1 MIYRE
6 AMKLGENILYMADVT
21 DARTD
26 AWLLLEQVCRI
37 DRSFYYLHMEEDLAE
52 EQLSEYKIALKKRA
66 EHVPLQY
73 IIGETE
79 FMGLKFKV
87 NSNVLIPRQD
97 TETLVEE
104 ALKVVAPGMHVLDL
118 CTGSGCIIVSI
129 LHNVPQAE
137 GTATDISKQ
146 ALLVAKE
153 NAKQNGV
160 QVNFERSDLFD
171 AVTGVF
177 DVIVSNPPYIPSG
190 EVPKLM
196 PEVRSFEPM
205 EALDGREDGLYF
217 YRKIVASCPEYLKP
231 GGRILFEIG
240 YDQGR
245 AVSGLLEEAGFQEI
259 RIVKDLAG
267 NDRVVSGM
275 LPQM

>member
-6 AMKLGENILYMADVT
+6 AMKLGENILHMADVT

-129 LHNVPQAE
+129 LYNVPQAE

-267 NDRVVSGM
+267 NDRVVCGM

>member
-1 MIYRE
+1 M
-6 AMKLGENILYMADVT
+6 
-21 DARTD
+21 
-26 AWLLLEQVCRI
+26 
-37 DRSFYYLHMEEDLAE
+37 
-52 EQLSEYKIALKKRA
+52 
-66 EHVPLQY
+66 
-73 IIGETE
+73 
-79 FMGLKFKV
+79 
-87 NSNVLIPRQD
+87 
-97 TETLVEE
+97 
-104 ALKVVAPGMHVLDL
+104 
-118 CTGSGCIIVSI
+118 
-129 LHNVPQAE
+129 
-137 GTATDISKQ
+137 
-146 ALLVAKE
+146 
-153 NAKQNGV
+153 
-160 QVNFERSDLFD
+160 FD

>member
-104 ALKVVAPGMHVLDL
+104 ALKVVTPGMHVLDL

-217 YRKIVASCPEYLKP
+217 YRKIIASCPEYLKP
-231 GGRILFEIG
+231 GGRVLFEIG

-245 AVSGLLEEAGFQEI
+245 AVSGLLEEAGFGEI

>member
-6 AMKLGENILYMADVT
+6 AMKLGENILHMADVT

-73 IIGETE
+73 IIGKTE